1 MSSEYN
7 KVVNQFIE
15 ILLYDID
22 IKFHELK
29 KNKLDV
35 HTADKIF
42 DNYYEKK
49 IIEFNNNLK
58 IAKKIYS

>member
-1 MSSEYN
+1 MSTEYN
-7 KVVNQFIE
+7 KIVNQFIE

-29 KNKLDV
+29 KNNIDV
-35 HTADKIF
+35 NTADIIF

-49 IIEFNNNLK
+49 INEFNKNLT
-58 IAKKIYS
+58 IARKIYG

>member
-1 MSSEYN
+1 MSTEYN
-7 KVVNQFIE
+7 KIVNQFIE

-29 KNKLDV
+29 INKLDV

-42 DNYYEKK
+42 DNYYERK
-49 IIEFNNNLK
+49 INEFNNNLK
-58 IAKKIYS
+58 MAKKIYK

>member
-1 MSSEYN
+1 MSTEYN

-22 IKFHELK
+22 IKFYELK
-29 KNKLDV
+29 KNKFDV

-42 DNYYEKK
+42 DNYYERK
-49 IIEFNNNLK
+49 INEFNNNLK
-58 IAKKIYS
+58 IAKKIYL

>member
-1 MSSEYN
+1 MSTEYN
-7 KVVNQFIE
+7 KIVNQFIE

-22 IKFHELK
+22 IKFRELK
-29 KNKLDV
+29 KNKIDV
-35 HTADKIF
+35 NTADIIF

-58 IAKKIYS
+58 IAKKIYT

>member
-1 MSSEYN
+1 MSTEYN
-7 KVVNQFIE
+7 KIVNQFIE

-29 KNKLDV
+29 KNKIDV
-35 HTADKIF
+35 NTADIIF

-58 IAKKIYS
+58 IAKKIYT